1 MWRLRYSVIH
11 SSAFTASEIPRD
23 VRRGVYLDVCSPLRC
38 TQQRARHLAS
48 ARLAPTMSEPASR
61 RPRYHNAQRP
71 LPRALPRALPRLAS
85 PPAAAYDEDDS
96 LAAASAAPLAA
107 PSLAATPSGDT
118 DMADA
123 ADAALRID
131 FDDDAAALLHAGDL
145 DDAGFAD
152 ELADDFDDDDVR

>member
-1 MWRLRYSVIH
+1 
-11 SSAFTASEIPRD
+11 
-23 VRRGVYLDVCSPLRC
+23 
-38 TQQRARHLAS
+38 
-48 ARLAPTMSEPASR
+48 MSEPASR

-85 PPAAAYDEDDS
+85 PPAAAHDEDDS

-107 PSLAATPSGDT
+107 ACRNAGGDT

-131 FDDDAAALLHAGDL
+131 FDDHAAALLHAGDL

>member
-1 MWRLRYSVIH
+1 
-11 SSAFTASEIPRD
+11 
-23 VRRGVYLDVCSPLRC
+23 
-38 TQQRARHLAS
+38 
-48 ARLAPTMSEPASR
+48 MSEPASR

-85 PPAAAYDEDDS
+85 PPAAAHDEDDS
-96 LAAASAAPLAA
+96 LAAASAAPLAVL
-107 PSLAATPSGDT
+107 SLAAGDT